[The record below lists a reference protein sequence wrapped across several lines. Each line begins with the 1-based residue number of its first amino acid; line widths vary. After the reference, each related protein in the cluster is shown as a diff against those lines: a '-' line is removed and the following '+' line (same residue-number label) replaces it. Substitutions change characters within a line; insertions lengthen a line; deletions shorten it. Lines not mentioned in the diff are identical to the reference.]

1 VPSNFDLW
9 AFFCCLKQAILQ
21 FSPIP
26 IVKKPHIK
34 ILKSMLK
41 SIIFL
46 SIISFL
52 ILSQSCTRQKG
63 YFQQNVA
70 QNYHKVDS
78 QKEILPIET
87 SSIPSTIENEPI
99 LTSSISENFT
109 EINKVSDEIKYQERI
124 VKIEKFFVENK
135 AVSKPQKLNFVQKII
150 LKKVQKKMANTTKPV
165 GFHDWNPFLK
175 IGVILLGIGIILAIF
190 GLGAIGGISAFIG
203 LIFTILG
210 LLSSV

>member
-1 VPSNFDLW
+1 MR
-9 AFFCCLKQAILQ
+9 
-21 FSPIP
+21 
-26 IVKKPHIK
+26 
-34 ILKSMLK
+34 KS
-41 SIIFL
+41 SVFL

-52 ILSQSCTRQKG
+52 ILTQSCTRQKG

-99 LTSSISENFT
+99 LTSSISEDFT
-109 EINKVSDEIKYQERI
+109 EINKISDEIKYQERI
-124 VKIEKFFVENK
+124 VKLEKVLVENK

-175 IGVILLGIGIILAIF
+175 IGVILLGIGIVLSIF
-190 GLGAIGGISAFIG
+190 GLWAIAGISAFIG
-203 LIFTILG
+203 LIFTIIG
-210 LLSSV
+210 LLGSMNIHT